1 MITAG
6 LTRRWPSPRTW
17 AVTLAVLVL
26 ATLIGTVVAPTG
38 LPHSLWAL
46 LGGIGI
52 ILMLMATAVVGLL
65 VAWHQ
70 PANPIGWL
78 LLASALLYPV
88 GLNATAYAQ
97 LYGSAGSW
105 GRDAAPLAFLL
116 SPLGIAPV
124 ALFPLVILLFPDGR
138 LPSRRWRALVW
149 AALGAAVAAVVLQD
163 VETAGAAVRGH
174 FRITADGT
182 LPVQRWMPS
191 GVTGTVQGMVAVTLA
206 VVWLAAIG
214 RQVASWRRSSGDRRQ
229 QLKWLASGGVVF
241 GAAVVVTFTTNSAL
255 WELAAM
261 AFAAIPLSIGMA
273 ILRYRLYD
281 IDRLIS
287 RTLGYALVTGLL
299 VGVYAALVLLATQV
313 LRFSSTWAVAAS
325 TLAAAALFAPV
336 RRRVQRVV
344 DRRFNRARYD
354 ADQTVAA
361 FADRLRDAVN
371 LAAVQDDLAAT
382 AQAALQPAGLS
393 VWVRETAWGAR
404 ARS

>member
-1 MITAG
+1 MITTG
-6 LTRRWPSPRTW
+6 LARRWPSPRAW

-26 ATLIGTVVAPTG
+26 ATLIGTLVAPTG
-38 LPHSLWAL
+38 LPQSFWAL
-46 LGGIGI
+46 LGGLGI
-52 ILMLMATAVVGLL
+52 MLMLMVTAVVGLL

-88 GLNATAYAQ
+88 GLNAADYAR
-97 LYGSAGSW
+97 LFGSLGSW
-105 GRDAAPLAFLL
+105 GRDAAPMAFLL

-149 AALGAAVAAVVLQD
+149 AALGAAAAAVVLQD
-163 VETAGAAVRGH
+163 VETVGAAVRGQ
-174 FRITADGT
+174 FRITAGGT
-182 LPVQRWMPS
+182 LPAQHWMPP
-191 GVTGTVQGMVAVTLA
+191 GVTGAVQGMVAVTLI

-241 GAAVVVTFTTNSAL
+241 GAAVAVTFTVNSAV
-255 WELAAM
+255 WELAAL
-261 AFAAIPLSIGMA
+261 AFAAIPLSIGVA
-273 ILRYRLYD
+273 ILRFRLYD
-281 IDRLIS
+281 IDRLLS

-299 VGVYAALVLLATQV
+299 VGVYAGLVLLATQV
-313 LRFSSTWAVAAS
+313 LNFSSTWAVAGS
-325 TLAAAALFAPV
+325 TLAAAALFNPV

-354 ADQTVAA
+354 ADAAVAA
-361 FADRLRDAVN
+361 FAGRLKDAVN
-371 LAAVQDDLAAT
+371 LDAVGADLADVT
-382 AQAALQPAGLS
+382 QRALEPAHLGL
-393 VWVRETAWGAR
+393 WLAGGPR
-404 ARS
+404 

>member
-6 LTRRWPSPRTW
+6 LTRRRPSPRAW

-38 LPHSLWAL
+38 LPQSFWAL
-46 LGGIGI
+46 LGGLGI
-52 ILMLMATAVVGLL
+52 LLMLMVTAVVGLL

-70 PANPIGWL
+70 PANAIGWL

-97 LYGSAGSW
+97 LYGSLGSW

-149 AALGAAVAAVVLQD
+149 AALGAGAAAVVLQD
-163 VETAGAAVRGH
+163 VETAGAAVRGQ
-174 FRITADGT
+174 FRITAGGT
-182 LPVQRWMPS
+182 LPAQRWMPPGVS
-191 GVTGTVQGMVAVTLA
+191 GTIQGMVAVTLV

-241 GAAVVVTFTTNSAL
+241 GAAVGVTFTTNSAL
-255 WELAAM
+255 WELGAL

-299 VGVYAALVLLATQV
+299 VGVYAGLVLLATQV
-313 LRFSSTWAVAAS
+313 LGFSSTWAVAAS
-325 TLAAAALFAPV
+325 TLAAAALFSPV

-344 DRRFNRARYD
+344 DRRFNRARYNAD
-354 ADQTVAA
+354 AAVAA
-361 FADRLRDAVN
+361 FADRLRDAVD
-371 LAAVQDDLAAT
+371 LDAIGADLASAART
-382 AQAALQPAGLS
+382 ALEPAHLS
-393 VWVRETAWGAR
+393 VWLSGGAR
-404 ARS
+404 